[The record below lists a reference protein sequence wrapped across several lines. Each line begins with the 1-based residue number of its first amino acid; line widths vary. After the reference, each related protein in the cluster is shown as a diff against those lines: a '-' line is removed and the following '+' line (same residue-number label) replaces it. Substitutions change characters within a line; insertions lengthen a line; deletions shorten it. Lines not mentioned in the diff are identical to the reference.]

1 MSDKTHL
8 SGLND
13 KQVEAS
19 RAKYGANVL
28 TPPEREPLW
37 QQFLEKFEDPII
49 RILLVALLASVG
61 IAIFEYADG
70 HKGAEASSLP

>member
-28 TPPEREPLW
+28 TPPEREPCGSNSS
-37 QQFLEKFEDPII
+37 KNSRTPSS
-49 RILLVALLASVG
+49 ASCW
-61 IAIFEYADG
+61 
-70 HKGAEASSLP
+70 